1 MAKKSKEELKKA
13 IDESIEDVDKKITML
28 EDIEDSM
35 DQTET
40 IEKSKFD
47 ELESK
52 FNDLSTKYSDL
63 QNKYKERF
71 FSNDAPENSIQ
82 GDNKTDS
89 IGLQEVNYI
98 DIKEI

>member
-1 MAKKSKEELKKA
+1 MAKKTKDELKKS
-13 IDESIEDVDKKITML
+13 IDETIEDVDKKIEML

-35 DQTET
+35 DTNV

-52 FNDLSTKYSDL
+52 FNDLNTKYTDL
-63 QNKYKERF
+63 QTKYKERF
-71 FSNDAPENSIQ
+71 FSNTSEVTTKTAPEE
-82 GDNKTDS
+82 K
-89 IGLQEVNYI
+89 GLQEVNYI